1 MSVAQADDLGRWRER
16 FAGSQRG
23 WASKFAAHPHRLRE
37 RTDLVGSAFLLL
49 YGLLVDGHRFSV
61 GGGGRRAVVTF
72 DGVVGL
78 FLRVMLWRLVV

>member
-1 MSVAQADDLGRWRER
+1 MAGEVCRESKR
-16 FAGSQRG
+16 TGIQICGTS
-23 WASKFAAHPHRLRE
+23 ASTERE